1 MAAQPGRTR
10 WSSVAAGLVGALVW
24 LVPTVALSDGPVEYL
39 FALTQQATFVAAA
52 YAPHSA
58 GLGALAANVGTTPFA
73 LAWAR
78 GAAAELRAHDRELAS
93 RVAYVRG
100 QLDPRH
106 IAVLAREDYLLIR
119 YYLPEYSA
127 LFHDPAP
134 YVSAPRHKR
143 VGQMAALVVF
153 TKGLAPGRGTERK

>member
-1 MAAQPGRTR
+1 GAAT
-10 WSSVAAGLVGALVW
+10 VAAGA
-24 LVPTVALSDGPVEYL
+24 VA
-39 FALTQQATFVAAA
+39 FVF
-52 YAPHSA
+52 SA
-58 GLGALAANVGTTPFA
+58 GPFS
-73 LAWAR
+73 
-78 GAAAELRAHDRELAS
+78 AAELRAHDRELAS

-134 YVSAPRHKR
+134 YVSAPRR
-143 VGQMAALVVF
+143 GRRTGRACGAAARPARRWHDRLRGP
-153 TKGLAPGRGTERK
+153 TRSRSARGRAGR